1 MVKSDAHDV
10 CALFIENFKV
20 IFIKEIKKEIDERV
34 NSEKHM
40 FQQQI
45 TSLKQVNLYIQN
57 DWEELKQFG
66 KLYLIIM
73 SRTSFRVNP
82 YSIVC
87 LNVKEPLLLV

>member
-1 MVKSDAHDV
+1 MVKSDVHDV

-66 KLYLIIM
+66 KL
-73 SRTSFRVNP
+73 SCHVRV
-82 YSIVC
+82 S
-87 LNVKEPLLLV
+87 E